1 MGRRVKRIGDW
12 ITRKLGN
19 CAAQAARKEEYE
31 TKITLLEK
39 QIAELKQGIAEFE
52 KTKEALKAENVD
64 LGATVEQLRRE
75 DRNAQV
81 TIPFLKDQLQA
92 RRNKKVG
99 RQPSPQAD
107 AGERQKKKERAFI
120 RFYLIARSAPTGNT
134 AAARRP
140 GES

>member
-52 KTKEALKAENVD
+52 KTKRR
-64 LGATVEQLRRE
+64 LRR
-75 DRNAQV
+75 RMS
-81 TIPFLKDQLQA
+81 IL
-92 RRNKKVG
+92 G
-99 RQPSPQAD
+99 QP
-107 AGERQKKKERAFI
+107 
-120 RFYLIARSAPTGNT
+120 
-134 AAARRP
+134 
-140 GES
+140 

>member
-1 MGRRVKRIGDW
+1 MDKKGGQRRKCAMGRRVKRIGDW

-52 KTKEALKAENVD
+52 KTKEALKAENID
-64 LGATVEQLRRE
+64 FGATVEQLRRE

-81 TIPFLKDQLQA
+81 TIRFLKDQLQA

-99 RQPSPQAD
+99 RQRVRRRMQASGRKRKNARLSD
-107 AGERQKKKERAFI
+107 FI
-120 RFYLIARSAPTGNT
+120 
-134 AAARRP
+134 
-140 GES
+140 